1 MLFLP
6 LNPQRGPFYSKEDYR
21 IKEISPYTI
30 SCPPPI
36 STIILYA
43 NTPGLSAF
51 PFSVPSH
58 AFETSSG
65 MKLFAENTALP
76 HRSKMIMDKIFS
88 TSLPPLITNLSF
100 TPSPFGEK
108 IFGTYISSFLS
119 KDKVNASSS
128 IHPSRLITVTE
139 YVVVITGATGCVRHS
154 GQLGLLSP
162 LQVTDESESNGT
174 LTIALMKTVS
184 PGKTT

>member
-65 MKLFAENTALP
+65 MKLFAEDTALP

-108 IFGTYISSFLS
+108 IFGTYTIADVELRRENIMSLLHENDFYSTLS
-119 KDKVNASSS
+119 GLEEAFVPNPRVA
-128 IHPSRLITVTE
+128 P
-139 YVVVITGATGCVRHS
+139 VVINMKA
-154 GQLGLLSP
+154 
-162 LQVTDESESNGT
+162 LQ
-174 LTIALMKTVS
+174 A
-184 PGKTT
+184 